1 MTKDNLHTYATS
13 RDRLISGIKK
23 VAEVIKPTY
32 GPAGGNVAMEV
43 EFYPG
48 HSVYNDGKKITD
60 MIYLEDPVE
69 QMGANMLKEACDK
82 QERECGDG
90 RKTTCLLVNA
100 ILTEGIKSNKKPL
113 ELKRELDAEL
123 PKIIA
128 EIDKQKKEIP
138 IDEIGNIAK
147 IASESEEIG
156 NLIGEI
162 YPQIGREGIIE
173 VESSNV
179 PQTFY
184 EVVDGTRL
192 HGARKILDIVPY
204 QSVSIVEDA
213 KVLIVRDKIASKR
226 QIESV
231 YKKLKTRE
239 VVLYCDEI
247 EQNVLASLAKTNIAA
262 LNGEDVI
269 KTLVI
274 KSPVM
279 FKDWLFE
286 DLEEMT
292 GAIAI
297 DSSLGATFEGF
308 KEEWLGSVKTWK
320 AEKDESR
327 LNGTKDI
334 SAHIVAIEKAITEEK
349 KEEYRPRLGWLN
361 TKVAILKVG
370 ANSESE
376 LSWKIKKTI
385 DASNASRLA
394 LKDGVVQGSGLAF
407 GHGIRATSSDI
418 LKAALEAPSKC
429 LVENNGGKLIEINE
443 TFLNTVLDPWIVIK
457 SALTTA
463 VSLSGIILTTKGALV
478 VPEYYKELARQMQQR
493 RQ

>member
-1 MTKDNLHTYATS
+1 MTKDNLKEYSTS
-13 RDRLISGIKK
+13 RDRLVSGINK

-32 GPAGGNVAMEV
+32 GPKGSNVVVEV
-43 EFYPG
+43 ELYPG
-48 HSVYNDGKKITD
+48 HCVTNDGKRITD
-60 MIYLEDPVE
+60 MIYLEDPIE

-90 RKTTCLLVNA
+90 RKTTC
-100 ILTEGIKSNKKPL
+100 ILTASILNEGIKTKMDGL
-113 ELKRELDAEL
+113 TLKRELDAEL

-138 IDEIGNIAK
+138 IEEIGKIAK
-147 IASESEEIG
+147 IASESAEIG

-162 YPQIGREGIIE
+162 YPKIGREGIIE

-184 EVVDGTRL
+184 EVVEGCRL
-192 HGARKILDIVPY
+192 HGAKKILDIVPY

-213 KVLIVRDKIASKR
+213 TILIVKDKIASKR
-226 QIESV
+226 QIEAI

-286 DLEEMT
+286 DLQIMS
-292 GAIAI
+292 GAIAV
-297 DSSLGATFEGF
+297 DSSKGATFEGF
-308 KEEWLGSVKTWK
+308 KEEWLGHVKTWK

-327 LNGTKDI
+327 LNGTKDM
-334 SAHIVAIEKAITEEK
+334 SEHVDKLLKTMTEEK

-394 LKDGVVQGSGLAF
+394 LKDGIVPGGGQCLAMIGMKDGLSA
-407 GHGIRATSSDI
+407 I
-418 LKAALEAPSKC
+418 LQCVLQIPH
-429 LVENNGGKLIEINE
+429 EIIGA
-443 TFLNTVLDPWIVIK
+443 VLDENVIDPAVVIK

-478 VPEYYKELARQMQQR
+478 VPEYYKELARQMQSQR
-493 RQ
+493 R